1 MSKWSNLYEKEILS
15 APSIDIFIQQKLA
28 TKKRII
34 KLINKYAD
42 NKKIME
48 LGAGTGVLAL
58 YISTLNNNGVDALD
72 KDYDMISLSK
82 KYFLSKF
89 ENTNINYLC
98 DDIRNVNV
106 IEKYGVCYSI
116 GILEHYDDSEIID
129 LIHKQTSISEYVIFG
144 IPTKYFD
151 EDKKMYGNERYLP
164 LRYWRKLIKKSNCK
178 IIEESSYH
186 YLSFLKRITNYK
198 KWFKPNPVHIFVIK
212 KIVECPLLRH

>member
-15 APSIDIFIQQKLA
+15 APSIDEFIKQKLS
-28 TKKRII
+28 TKKKVI
-34 KLINKYAD
+34 KLINKYAS

-58 YISTLNNNGVDALD
+58 YISSLSNNRVDALD

-89 ENTNINYLC
+89 ENSNINYIC
-98 DDIRNVNV
+98 DDIRNIKVK
-106 IEKYGVCYSI
+106 EKYDVCYSI
-116 GILEHYDDSEIID
+116 GILEHYDDDEIIE
-129 LIHKQTSISEYVIFG
+129 LINKQTSISEYVIFG

-151 EDKKMYGNERYLP
+151 EDKKMYGNERYLS
-164 LRYWRKLIKKSNCK
+164 LQYWRKIIKKSDCK

-186 YLSFLKRITNYK
+186 YLDFFKIITNYK

-212 KIVECPLLRH
+212 KSC